1 MKKLELELINLI
13 GMICILI
20 LLYYLYVNSKNVNTK
35 VSDIKNRIEERSL
48 QNDSIAKKLDS
59 ISVKK
64 VEIINKIDNRKTTI
78 NNLFTNIEYSK
89 PLYDTS
95 LDAAILYLK
104 EFSNKQY

>member
-1 MKKLELELINLI
+1 MKRSELINLI
-13 GMICILI
+13 GIISI
-20 LLYYLYVNSKNVNTK
+20 LLSLYYYFYVIAKDVNTN

-48 QNDSIAKKLDS
+48 QNDGIAKKLDS

-78 NNLFTNIEYSK
+78 NNLFTDMEDSK

-95 LDAAILYLK
+95 LDAAILYLR

>member
-1 MKKLELELINLI
+1 MKRSELINLI
-13 GMICILI
+13 GIISI
-20 LLYYLYVNSKNVNTK
+20 LLSLYYYFYVIAKDINTK

-48 QNDSIAKKLDS
+48 QNDGIAKKLDS

-78 NNLFTNIEYSK
+78 NNLFTDMEDSK

-95 LDAAILYLK
+95 LDAAILYLR

>member
-1 MKKLELELINLI
+1 MKRSELINLV
-13 GMICILI
+13 GMIGI
-20 LLYYLYVNSKNVNTK
+20 LLSLYYYFYVIAKDVNMK

-78 NNLFTNIEYSK
+78 NNLFTDMEDSK

-95 LDAAILYLK
+95 LDAAILYLR